1 MATMKEL
8 LSLMIDRINGKPGN
22 WEELTGKPF
31 GLTMGWEI
39 IVEQPDI
46 IGSGYSQE
54 PYSAFVALTDVALEQ
69 GETYK
74 VTINDDDWQVKAFV
88 LPEDT
93 NVYLGD
99 ASDRLE
105 EMPFHIYSTEDKTIC
120 IIWQITPEE
129 YEMGA
134 PMANITISKGY
145 EAVDTLGYEFMPLD
159 YPAVLKEYV
168 EIMPKAVIR
177 FEETGLNGSVYS
189 NSTIINEG
197 LLSEDKA
204 YRITF
209 NGEKYICQSQVWRGS
224 AFLGNLEILTG
235 TDGNDLPFA
244 ILGNMLNW
252 KVELGEEV
260 NLQIEEINNIIRP
273 IDKKFI
279 PDGVGG
285 GVRSVN
291 NTMPDENGNVE
302 ILLPEI
308 PELTWDNI
316 EDKPFGTKTEIEY
329 TEVFS
334 CENRRVGT
342 IYDIPQN
349 TYGLALSHQLIV
361 GKEYKV
367 ELNGVVAYDTA
378 KVEDDIVY
386 IGNWDTAGLVSSD
399 MPFYIYN
406 AAEDSICVGY
416 SKELGDRLN
425 MKLYIGQRK
434 EIVQPL
440 DYKYMPDGYPKVE
453 KKMVEI
459 VPEQSVTPTVY
470 NEEAEKY
477 EAPIVFSNGI
487 DGSAEAFERYDKT
500 MYFKINGE
508 IYRFRDYGSS
518 GSNGV
523 PGDATF
529 ESEYVD
535 VEIDDFICKFVYY
548 PETGQG
554 KISTTNNETITVEVY
569 EIIETV
575 TPVGGKFLNDVYLV
589 ITDNFGRLSCNKT
602 YEQIRD
608 MYDNNENLFLFS
620 KYRKYEFDSDYNL
633 SISVKCVSNITE
645 NYEHSTFNF
654 KFDDVEFAI
663 TTDNQILEGGA
674 PQ

>member
-8 LSLMIDRINGKPGN
+8 LSLMIERINGKPGN

-39 IVEQPDI
+39 LVEQPDI

-54 PYSAFVALTDVALEQ
+54 PYSAFVALTGVALEQ
-69 GETYK
+69 GKIYK
-74 VTINDDDWQVKAFV
+74 VTINGDEWEVKAFV

-168 EIMPKAVIR
+168 EIMPKAVIK

-244 ILGNMLNW
+244 ILGNMLSW

-302 ILLPEI
+302 ILLPEVK
-308 PELTWDNI
+308 WDDI
-316 EDKPFGTKTEIEY
+316 EDKPFGIETE
-329 TEVFS
+329 
-334 CENRRVGT
+334 
-342 IYDIPQN
+342 
-349 TYGLALSHQLIV
+349 
-361 GKEYKV
+361 
-367 ELNGVVAYDTA
+367 
-378 KVEDDIVY
+378 
-386 IGNWDTAGLVSSD
+386 
-399 MPFYIYN
+399 
-406 AAEDSICVGY
+406 
-416 SKELGDRLN
+416 
-425 MKLYIGQRK
+425 
-434 EIVQPL
+434 
-440 DYKYMPDGYPKVE
+440 
-453 KKMVEI
+453 MVEI
-459 VPEQSVTPTVY
+459 SQTLFDTD
-470 NEEAEKY
+470 AY
-477 EAPIVFSNGI
+477 EAGLNALGFKLDGNNKQCLDHIVLTANNAAQKLAGQKMH
-487 DGSAEAFERYDKT
+487 DKNYQKVY
-500 MYFKINGE
+500 MKVLYNA
-508 IYRFRDYGSS
+508 
-518 GSNGV
+518 GV
-523 PGDATF
+523 TL
-529 ESEYVD
+529 
-535 VEIDDFICKFVYY
+535 IH
-548 PETGQG
+548 
-554 KISTTNNETITVEVY
+554 
-569 EIIETV
+569 
-575 TPVGGKFLNDVYLV
+575 
-589 ITDNFGRLSCNKT
+589 GR
-602 YEQIRD
+602 
-608 MYDNNENLFLFS
+608 
-620 KYRKYEFDSDYNL
+620 
-633 SISVKCVSNITE
+633 
-645 NYEHSTFNF
+645 
-654 KFDDVEFAI
+654 
-663 TTDNQILEGGA
+663 
-674 PQ
+674 